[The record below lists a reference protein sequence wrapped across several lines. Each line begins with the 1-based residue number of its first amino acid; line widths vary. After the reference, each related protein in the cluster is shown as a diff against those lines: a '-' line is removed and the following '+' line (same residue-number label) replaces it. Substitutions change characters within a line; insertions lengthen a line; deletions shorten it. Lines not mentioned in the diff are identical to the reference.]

1 MTVFLV
7 YALPSSSLSLLTL
20 TQAEIPGQEQ
30 DGYDTEPNF
39 FHGMHQVRA
48 IAYLIPFF
56 LTSFITAFSNFPTT
70 TSTAPWASQKT
81 QARYD
86 ENPPFSS
93 PTSSYTCI
101 TYYPITNL
109 RSYPYHSSAW
119 KSIPP
124 EV

>member
-1 MTVFLV
+1 M
-7 YALPSSSLSLLTL
+7 
-20 TQAEIPGQEQ
+20 QAEIPGQEH

-39 FHGMHQVRA
+39 FHGVHQVRA

-56 LTSFITAFSNFPTT
+56 LTSFITAFSNVPTT
-70 TSTAPWASQKT
+70 TSTTPWASQKT

-86 ENPPFSS
+86 ENLPFSS

-101 TYYPITNL
+101 AYHPITNR
-109 RSYPYHSSAW
+109 RSSRYHSSAR
-119 KSIPP
+119 KPIPP